1 MATLEDRMDKCQAEN
16 SQLKLEVKWVR
27 DMMEKLQAENDRL
40 RLELALCKGGI
51 QQPLSIETSPAT
63 VVSPPPCSSSSSNTT
78 ASPNWDLVYPSTN
91 SMDNIYLAHASIPNW
106 DLSSLFEKPKP
117 TATASSQELIK
128 NYPLLAPALM
138 SIVLRHT
145 MTMTTEEMMKHA
157 QLTDPSL
164 PAFTYQ
170 PEDKFVNALSDT
182 ILWKQITNPPS
193 ITEEQEKTEPNS
205 QLNEMQDYMTR
216 HCPMMWVQKQF
227 CKFILFYVVVKY
239 PQLDK
244 PCRTYL
250 PICEKFRMKKAAC

>member
-1 MATLEDRMDKCQAEN
+1 MADLEERMDKCQAEN

-27 DMMEKLQAENDRL
+27 DMMDKLQAENDRL
-40 RLELALCKGGI
+40 RLELVLCKGGI
-51 QQPLSIETSPAT
+51 QHPLNIETSPTT
-63 VVSPPPCSSSSSNTT
+63 VVSPPPFSSGTNTAPSS
-78 ASPNWDLVYPSTN
+78 NWDLVYPPSDT
-91 SMDNIYLAHASIPNW
+91 NIYLAHASIPDW
-106 DLSSLFEKPKP
+106 DLTSLFEKPKP
-117 TATASSQELIK
+117 TPAGSSRELIR

-182 ILWKQITNPPS
+182 VLWKQITNLPV
-193 ITEEQEKTEPNS
+193 ITEETETETESNNQS
-205 QLNEMQDYMTR
+205 TEIQDYMMKK
-216 HCPMMWVQKQF
+216 CPLMWVQKQF
-227 CKFILFYVVVKY
+227 CKFVLLYVVVKY

-250 PICEKFRMKKAAC
+250 PICEKFRMKKTASY